1 MITDLPM
8 NLSTLDP
15 DQLEQAKRDRD
26 ERMSILF
33 RGWPA
38 VGDSEMREL
47 RKLSNERQRLA
58 RYVGSVR
65 GLRGLRAHS
74 PDSVVASR

>member
-1 MITDLPM
+1 MIKDLPS

-33 RGWPA
+33 RGWPS
-38 VGDSEMREL
+38 VNDTEMREL

-58 RYVGSVR
+58 RHVGNVR
-65 GLRGLRAHS
+65 SLHALRAQAM
-74 PDSVVASR
+74 PAALANN

>member
-1 MITDLPM
+1 MIKDLPA

-15 DQLEQAKRDRD
+15 DQLEQAKRERD

-38 VGDSEMREL
+38 VDDSEMREL

-58 RYVGSVR
+58 RHAR
-65 GLRGLRAHS
+65 ALRDLHALAAHS
-74 PDSVVASR
+74 RAPALANT

>member
-1 MITDLPM
+1 MIKDLPP

-33 RGWPA
+33 RDWPG
-38 VGDSEMREL
+38 VSETEMREL

-58 RYVGSVR
+58 RHVGSAR
-65 GLRGLRAHS
+65 SLHALRAHARPS
-74 PDSVVASR
+74 ALANS

>member
-1 MITDLPM
+1 MIKDLPA
-8 NLSTLDP
+8 NLSALEP

-33 RGWPA
+33 REWPS
-38 VGDSEMREL
+38 VNDTELREL

-58 RYVGSVR
+58 RHAGSTR
-65 GLRGLRAHS
+65 SLRALRKQAIPS
-74 PDSVVASR
+74 ALANN